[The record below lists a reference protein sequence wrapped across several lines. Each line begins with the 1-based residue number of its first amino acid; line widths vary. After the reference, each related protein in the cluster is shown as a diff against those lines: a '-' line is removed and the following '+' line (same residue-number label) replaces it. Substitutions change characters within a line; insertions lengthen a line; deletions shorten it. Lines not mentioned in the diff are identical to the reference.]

1 MSSRKKSQ
9 FLFRS
14 KIFSALAAII
24 LILSSNIGFISGQQ
38 SNHINPILLKETWS
52 AKWITCPE
60 ISGHEYGVY
69 LFRKSFQ
76 FDRVPKQFM
85 VNVSA
90 DNRYKLYVNGQ
101 YAGNGPARGDLMK
114 WCYETIDL
122 APYLVEGNNIIGA
135 VVWNFSYV
143 RPHAQFSDRTRFI
156 MQGNT
161 PAENF
166 INTDKSWSVIKDVA
180 YEPLFVNLHEVG
192 PGEKFNGNEHPWGWM
207 NENFD
212 VSAWKHANEIQSG
225 IPMLSLREYG
235 SPFSHLL
242 MPRNIPAMEMQS
254 QDFAKIRRSDI
265 PVNAEKF
272 LSGVGKI
279 IVPANKKVRI
289 LFDQGK
295 LTNAYPVLDYTNGK
309 DGKIRLTYAE
319 SLIDDK
325 KQKGHR
331 DSIEGKH
338 IFGYQD
344 EVFSNGAPNQSYQTL
359 WFRTFRYIELEIETR
374 DEPLVIN
381 NFHSIF
387 TGYPLQE
394 KASFQCDD
402 AILSD
407 IWKVGWHTQRLCAV
421 ETFFD
426 CPYYE
431 QLQYVGDT
439 RIQNL
444 VSYYVSGDTMLMRNA
459 ISSLNDSRY
468 PFGLTQS
475 RYPSKDAQIIPP
487 FSLLWIAM
495 ISDYQ
500 YLCHDEEFVKSM
512 VPGIIGVLDWYESKM
527 DTTGM
532 VGSCEWWNFVDWVH
546 TDGWRTGIP
555 PGVDNSHS
563 SIINLL
569 FVYALQ
575 KASGIFNAIGKTEQA
590 KYYSTLGDKVKNSV
604 YHTCFDKGKGL
615 MSDLPEKTTFS
626 QHANILAVL
635 TNTVEVKT
643 QKQLMDKVLSDTSLS
658 QCTYYF
664 RFYLAEAMGKAGLA
678 DRYVDQLGPWKQMLD
693 IGLSTFAEE
702 PEPTRSDCHAWSA
715 SPLYYFLSMVCGIKP
730 NEPGFK
736 SVKIEPNPGRLK
748 WIDATMP
755 HKFGDI
761 TLHLK
766 KDNHTLRGEVV
777 LPQHLS
783 GIFVWQGKK
792 YKLKAGKNTINLRYK
807 SRETMK

>member
-1 MSSRKKSQ
+1 MSTHAESF
-9 FLFRS
+9 FLRL
-14 KIFSALAAII
+14 K
-24 LILSSNIGFISGQQ
+24 LIVGYLFVLSVVVNIKVVAQVSTQ
-38 SNHINPILLKETWS
+38 INPELLSQTWP
-52 AKWITCPE
+52 AKWITYPG

-76 FDRVPKQFM
+76 CDRVPNRFI

-101 YAGNGPARGDLMK
+101 YVGNGPARGDLMK
-114 WCYETIDL
+114 WYYETIDL

-135 VVWNFSYV
+135 VVWNFSFV
-143 RPHAQFSDRTRFI
+143 RPHAQFSDKTGFI

-161 PAENF
+161 DSEHI
-166 INTDKSWSVIKDVA
+166 INTDKSWLVLQNVA

-192 PGEKFNGNEHPWGWM
+192 PGEKFNGNAHPWGWM
-207 NENFD
+207 NENAD
-212 VSAWKHANEIQSG
+212 VSAWKHATEIQSG
-225 IPMLSLREYG
+225 IPMLSLKEYG
-235 SPFSHLL
+235 SPQSHLL
-242 MPRNIPAMEMQS
+242 MPRTIPAMEMQS
-254 QDFAKIRRSDI
+254 QDFAEIRRSDI

-272 LSGVGKI
+272 ISGIGKI
-279 IVPANKKVRI
+279 SVPPHKKVKI

-295 LTNAYPVLDYTNGK
+295 LTNAYPVLEYAYGKNGT
-309 DGKIRLTYAE
+309 IRLTYAE
-319 SLIDDK
+319 SLINDTN
-325 KQKGHR
+325 QKGHR
-331 DSIEGKH
+331 DSIGGKH

-344 EVFSNGAPNQSYQTL
+344 EISSNGDPDQTFQTL
-359 WFRTFRYIELEIETR
+359 WFRTFRYVEMEIETK

-402 AILSD
+402 AVLSD

-444 VSYYVSGDTMLMRNA
+444 VTYYVSGDTMLMRNA
-459 ISSLNDSRY
+459 ISSINDSRL

-500 YLCHDEEFVKSM
+500 LLCHDTRFVKSM
-512 VPGIIGVLDWYESKM
+512 VPGITGVLDWYESKI
-527 DTTGM
+527 DSTGM
-532 VGSCEWWNFVDWVH
+532 VGPCEWWNFVDWVH
-546 TDGWRTGIP
+546 TDGWRTGVP
-555 PGVDNSHS
+555 PGVEHSHS

-575 KASGIFNAIGKTEQA
+575 KASDIFNAIGKTEQA
-590 KYYSTLGDKVKNSV
+590 RYYSNLGDRVKKCV
-604 YHTCFDKGKGL
+604 YRTCFDKSRGL
-615 MSDLPEKTTFS
+615 LSDLPEKTTFS

-643 QKQLMDKVLSDTSLS
+643 QKQLMDKILSDTTLS

-678 DRYVDQLGPWKQMLD
+678 DSYLAQLEPWKQMLD
-693 IGLSTFAEE
+693 AGLSTFAEE
-702 PEPTRSDCHAWSA
+702 PEPTRSDCHAWSS

-736 SVKIEPNPGRLK
+736 SVKIEPNTGNLK
-748 WIDATMP
+748 WIEATFP
-755 HKFGDI
+755 HHKGTILLSIRKEKNRLTGEI
-761 TLHLK
+761 TL
-766 KDNHTLRGEVV
+766 
-777 LPQHLS
+777 PQDLE
-783 GIFVWQGKK
+783 GIFRWQGSQW
-792 YKLKAGKNTINLRYK
+792 KLKSGKNTIRLK
-807 SRETMK
+807 SKFKLNTILK